1 MESKKT
7 HTEVNENMATQ
18 DINKTGMIIGRLSL
32 SELLKLIEDAKDSNL
47 RRQIA
52 EWMLILSQ
60 HIEKNK
66 KFLDVSEYNLVISLP
81 LLIER

>member
-1 MESKKT
+1 M
-7 HTEVNENMATQ
+7 VIQ

-32 SELLKLIEDAKDSNL
+32 SELLKLIEDTNDSNL

-60 HIEKNK
+60 HIEENK
-66 KFLDVSEYNLVISLP
+66 KFLEVSEYNLVISLP
-81 LLIER
+81 LLKSE